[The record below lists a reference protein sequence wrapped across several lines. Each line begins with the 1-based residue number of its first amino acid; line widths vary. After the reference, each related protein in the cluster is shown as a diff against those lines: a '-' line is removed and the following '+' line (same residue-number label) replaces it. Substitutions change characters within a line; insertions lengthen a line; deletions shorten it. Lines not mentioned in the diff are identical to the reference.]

1 MMNVR
6 PIELSLFLA
15 RTRLANQIFGALSFY
30 LGALSLSS
38 DAPRLW
44 AICSL
49 LAVLFGA
56 YVQLKPYDRVF
67 KLWREMKHPLTRV
80 RVVWRHLLPS
90 CAGWTFLG
98 LIALGVLTKRGFF

>member
-1 MMNVR
+1 MMNIHS
-6 PIELSLFLA
+6 IELPLFFA
-15 RTRLANQIFGALSFY
+15 RTRLANQIFGTLSFS

-44 AICSL
+44 AFCSL
-49 LAVLFGA
+49 LVVLFTA
-56 YVQLKPYDRVF
+56 YIRLKPYDRVF
-67 KLWREMKHPLTRV
+67 KLWRETKHPLTRV
-80 RVVWRHLLPS
+80 RVVWRNLLPS